1 MPLIATAMHYIR
13 RTSTVLRQVLGRAAA
28 QPMRASTAGL
38 VVLSILQL
46 QPSPATAQRQD
57 DGGYQQAVGVSC
69 PQDGVNNRPDG
80 LSYIAC
86 NCTSFA
92 AWKLKQAGVPE
103 RDFSGLGHAKDWGKA
118 AIDRGSARNG
128 HGKPRAG
135 AIAVSSEGEF
145 GHVLWVVESLE
156 GGRKFRFQDYNGNG
170 RYVYG
175 EGERDSH
182 GFTFLYFSNVG
193 SDDGNQPNKP
203 RSPQGLEIK
212 NIKRTEAKIDWKGQ
226 DGVHYWCVNWS
237 SDDRTP
243 NGCDVRVRGRDS
255 SVTAKNLKPDRR
267 QYVWVQAC
275 NRSDVCS
282 DAAKTSFKT
291 KK

>member
-103 RDFSGLGHAKDWGKA
+103 RDFSGLEHAKDWGK

-135 AIAVSSEGEF
+135 AIAVSSEGEY

-156 GGRKFRFQDYNGNG
+156 GGESSGSRTTMGTAGTCTGKVRGTVTG
-170 RYVYG
+170 LRSSTSATSAATT
-175 EGERDSH
+175 EISRISH
-182 GFTFLYFSNVG
+182 AHRRVWRSRTS
-193 SDDGNQPNKP
+193 SAPRP
-203 RSPQGLEIK
+203 RSTG
-212 NIKRTEAKIDWKGQ
+212 
-226 DGVHYWCVNWS
+226 
-237 SDDRTP
+237 
-243 NGCDVRVRGRDS
+243 RVRMVCTIGASTGRATTGPPMAVMS
-255 SVTAKNLKPDRR
+255 G
-267 QYVWVQAC
+267 YVAETP
-275 NRSDVCS
+275 R
-282 DAAKTSFKT
+282 
-291 KK
+291 